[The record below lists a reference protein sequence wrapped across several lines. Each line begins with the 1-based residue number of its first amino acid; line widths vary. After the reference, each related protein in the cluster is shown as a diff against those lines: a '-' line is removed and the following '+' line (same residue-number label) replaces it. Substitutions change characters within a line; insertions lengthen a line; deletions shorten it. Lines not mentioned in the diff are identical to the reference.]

1 MTCREDAAIRSIDC
15 FPIRWRQID
24 SRASV
29 RLSIRLALFLLL
41 SLGTVMAKNY
51 EYPDTAKDNQV
62 DDYHG
67 TKIADPYRWLE
78 DSDSPET
85 VDWIKKENAIS
96 LPYLEK
102 LPSRGDFQE
111 RLTKLL
117 KFERYSPPYWEG
129 GRYIYKKNDGLQ
141 NQDVIYT
148 VKELSDAP
156 QVVLDP
162 NKLAADGTIS
172 VSTTALSSDGRFFAY
187 GLESSGSDWN
197 EIHVRDLQT
206 DQDMPDLVRWVKFSG
221 ISWTKDNRGFF
232 YTRFP
237 APSSAAGK
245 KLDSLRDPKIYYHR
259 LGDSQDKD
267 QLIYDRPDHPEWP
280 LHASTSKNG
289 RYLII
294 TASENTIPR
303 NAVYVANL
311 VDPSHPKLDS
321 PLRPV
326 FAQLDAL
333 YEAFSVVD
341 DRLFLRTDRNAPKYK
356 VIAVDLSQLDQPV
369 SDDVIPEAN
378 DLLEQVEVVG
388 GKLVLSYLVDAKN
401 QLQIASLDGKT
412 ETEVPLPTLG
422 SVAALSG
429 DQDRPELFYSFDS
442 FVFPPAIYRFDVS
455 TGKNEVFRKPS
466 VPISSEDYETEQ
478 IFYHSKDGTRVPM
491 FIVHRKGIK
500 LDGTNPVLLMGYG
513 GFNVS
518 IKPTFYFSFTWL
530 EKGGVFAEPN
540 LRGGGEYGQ
549 DWHQA
554 GTKERKQ
561 NVFDDFIAAAETLI
575 AQKYTSPKHLGIFG
589 GSNGGLLIGACL
601 TQRPDLFGAT
611 VPAVGVLDMLRYQDF
626 TVGPA
631 WISDYG
637 SSDNPEDF
645 KYLIKYSPLH
655 NIHVGTCYPPTLI
668 TTADHDDRVVPGHSF
683 KFAATLQAAQS
694 CNNPILIRVDT
705 KAGHGVG
712 KPIAKIIE
720 ERADQFAFLWDNT
733 R

>member
-1 MTCREDAAIRSIDC
+1 MIRGAL
-15 FPIRWRQID
+15 F
-24 SRASV
+24 
-29 RLSIRLALFLLL
+29 LFLLL
-41 SLGTVMAKNY
+41 GTLMAKNY
-51 EYPDTAKDNQV
+51 EYPETAKEDTI

-78 DSDSPET
+78 NSDSPET
-85 VDWIKKENAIS
+85 VAWIKKENALS
-96 LPYLEK
+96 MPYLEK

-117 KFERYSPPYWEG
+117 KFERYSTPYWEG
-129 GRYIYKKNDGLQ
+129 GRYIFEKNDGLQ

-148 VKELSDAP
+148 VKDLSDAP

-172 VSTTALSSDGRFFAY
+172 ISTTSLSSDGTFFAY
-187 GLESSGSDWN
+187 GLEASGSDWN

-206 DQDMPDLVRWVKFSG
+206 DRDLPDLVRWVKFSG
-221 ISWTKDNRGFF
+221 ISWTKDNLGFF
-232 YTRFP
+232 YIRYP
-237 APSSAAGK
+237 APSSASGQ
-245 KLDSLRDPKIYYHR
+245 KLESLRDPKIYYHR
-259 LGDSQDKD
+259 LGDSQDRD
-267 QLIYDRPDHPEWP
+267 QLIYQRPDHPEWL

-294 TASENTIPR
+294 TASENTVPKS
-303 NAVYVANL
+303 AVYVVNL
-311 VDPSHPKLDS
+311 GDPSHPKLDS

-326 FAQLDAL
+326 FTQLDAQ
-333 YEAFSVVD
+333 YAAFSVVG
-341 DRLFLRTDRNAPKYK
+341 DRLLLRTDKDAPKYK
-356 VIAVDLSQLDQPV
+356 VIAVDLSHLDQSV
-369 SDDVIPEAN
+369 ADEVIAESK
-378 DLLEQVEVVG
+378 DLLEEVEVVG
-388 GKLVLSYLVDAKN
+388 GKLVLNYLVDAKN
-401 QLQIASLDGKT
+401 QLKIASLDGKT
-412 ETEVPLPTLG
+412 ETEVPLPSLG
-422 SVAALSG
+422 SVDALSG

-442 FVFPPAIYRFDVS
+442 FVFPHAIYRYDVS
-455 TGKNEVFRKPS
+455 TGKNEVFRQPP
-466 VPISSEDYETEQ
+466 VPISSDDYETKQ
-478 IFYHSKDGTRVPM
+478 IFYSSKDGTRVPM
-491 FIVHRKGIK
+491 FVVHRKGIK
-500 LDGTNPVLLMGYG
+500 LDGANPVLLTGYG
-513 GFNVS
+513 GFNIS
-518 IKPTFYFSFTWL
+518 IKPSFSYSYFTWV

-575 AQKYTSPKHLGIFG
+575 AQKYTSPKHLGILG
-589 GSNGGLLIGACL
+589 GSNGGLLVGACL

-611 VPAVGVLDMLRYQDF
+611 VPAVGVLDMLRYQKF
-626 TVGPA
+626 TIGSA

-637 SSDNPEDF
+637 TSDNPEDF

-655 NIHVGTCYPPTLI
+655 NVRPGTCYPPTLI

-694 CNNPILIRVDT
+694 CDQPILIRVDT
-705 KAGHGVG
+705 KAGHGGG

-720 ERADQFAFLWDNT
+720 ERADQLAFLWDNI

>member
-1 MTCREDAAIRSIDC
+1 MRFIRAHG
-15 FPIRWRQID
+15 FLRRWRQMD

-29 RLSIRLALFLLL
+29 RLMIRGVLFLLL
-41 SLGTVMAKNY
+41 LLSTVMAKNY
-51 EYPDTAKDNQV
+51 GYPDAPEGNQV

-78 DSDSPET
+78 NSDSPET
-85 VDWIKKENAIS
+85 IDWIKKENAIS

-102 LPSRGDFQE
+102 LPSRPDFQE
-111 RLTKLL
+111 RITKLL

-129 GRYIYKKNDGLQ
+129 GRYIYEKNDGLQ

-148 VKELSDAP
+148 VKELTDAP

-162 NKLAADGTIS
+162 NKLATDGTIS
-172 VSTTALSSDGRFFAY
+172 VSVTALSNDGRFFAY

-206 DQDMPDLVRWVKFSG
+206 DQELPDLVRWVKFSG

-232 YTRFP
+232 YTRYP
-237 APSSAAGK
+237 APTSASGQ
-245 KLDSLRDPKIYYHR
+245 KLDSLRDPKIYYHQ

-267 QLIYDRPDHPEWP
+267 RLIYGRPDHPEWL

-294 TASENTIPR
+294 TASENTVPR
-303 NAVYVANL
+303 NAVYVVNL
-311 VDPSHPKLDS
+311 VDPSHPQLDS
-321 PLRPV
+321 ALRPV
-326 FAQLDAL
+326 FAQLDAQ
-333 YEAFSVVD
+333 YEGFSVVG
-341 DRLFLRTDRNAPKYK
+341 DRLFLRTDRNAPRYK
-356 VIAVDLSQLDQPV
+356 VIAVDLSHLDQPV
-369 SDDVIPEAN
+369 ADDVIAESK
-378 DLLEQVEVVG
+378 DLLEQAEVVG

-401 QLQIASLDGKT
+401 QLKIASLDGKP
-412 ETEVPLPTLG
+412 EAEVPLPTLG

-429 DQDRPELFYSFDS
+429 DQDRAELFYSFDS
-442 FVFPPAIYRFDVS
+442 FVFPATIYRYDVS
-455 TGKNEVFRKPS
+455 NGKNEVFRKPS
-466 VPISSEDYETEQ
+466 VPISSDDYETEQ

-500 LDGTNPVLLMGYG
+500 LDGTNPGLLTGYG
-513 GFNVS
+513 GFNIS
-518 IKPTFYFSFTWL
+518 IKPTFSYSYFTWV

-575 AQKYTSPKHLGIFG
+575 AKKYTSSKHLGILG

-626 TVGPA
+626 TIGSA

-637 SSDNPEDF
+637 SSDSPEDF

-655 NIHVGTCYPPTLI
+655 NIHSGTCYPPTLV

-694 CNNPILIRVDT
+694 CENPILIRVDT
-705 KAGHGVG
+705 KAGHGGG

-720 ERADQFAFLWDNT
+720 ERADQLAFLWDNV

>member
-1 MTCREDAAIRSIDC
+1 MIRG
-15 FPIRWRQID
+15 
-24 SRASV
+24 V
-29 RLSIRLALFLLL
+29 LFLLL
-41 SLGTVMAKNY
+41 TIGTTMAKDF
-51 EYPDTAKDNQV
+51 EYPETAKDNTV
-62 DDYHG
+62 DDYYG
-67 TKIADPYRWLE
+67 TKVADPYRWLE
-78 DSDSPET
+78 NVDSPET
-85 VDWIKKENAIS
+85 LAWIKKENALS

-102 LPSRGDFQE
+102 LPSREDFQK

-117 KFERYSPPYWEG
+117 KFERYSSPYWEG
-129 GRYIYKKNDGLQ
+129 GRYIYEKNDGLQ

-148 VKELSDAP
+148 VKNLDETP

-162 NKLAADGTIS
+162 NKLAEDGTIS

-206 DQDMPDLVRWVKFSG
+206 DQDLPDLVRWVKFSG
-221 ISWTKDNRGFF
+221 ISWTKDNLGFF
-232 YTRFP
+232 YTRYP
-237 APSSAAGK
+237 SPSSASGQ
-245 KLDSLRDPKIYYHR
+245 KLESLHDPKIYYHR

-267 QLIYDRPDHPEWP
+267 QLIYQRPDHPEWF
-280 LHASTSKNG
+280 LQASTSKDG

-294 TASENTIPR
+294 TASENTVPK
-303 NAVYVANL
+303 NGVYAMNL
-311 VDPSHPKLDS
+311 GDPGHPKLDS

-326 FAQLDAL
+326 FAQFDAQ
-333 YEAFSVVD
+333 YESFSVVG
-341 DRLFLRTDRNAPKYK
+341 DRLFLLTDKNAPKYK
-356 VIAVDLSQLDQPV
+356 VITVDLSHLDQPIA
-369 SDDVIPEAN
+369 DDVIAESK
-378 DLLEQVEVVG
+378 DLLEQAEVVG
-388 GKLVLSYLVDAKN
+388 GKLVLNYLVDAKN
-401 QLQIASLDGKT
+401 QLKIAALDGKM

-422 SVAALSG
+422 SIHALSG

-442 FVFPPAIYRFDVS
+442 FVFPAAIYRYDVS

-466 VPISSEDYETEQ
+466 VPISSDDYETEQ

-491 FIVHRKGIK
+491 FIVHRKGIQ
-500 LDGTNPVLLMGYG
+500 LDGTNLVLLTGYG

-518 IKPTFYFSFTWL
+518 MKPSFSYSNFTWV
-530 EKGGVFAEPN
+530 EKGGVLAEPN

-549 DWHQA
+549 EWHQA

-575 AQKYTSPKHLGIFG
+575 AQKYTNPKHLGILG
-589 GSNGGLLIGACL
+589 GSNGGLLVGACL

-611 VPAVGVLDMLRYQDF
+611 VPAVGVLDMLRYQKF
-626 TVGPA
+626 TIGSG

-655 NIHVGTCYPPTLI
+655 NIHSGTCYPPTLI
-668 TTADHDDRVVPGHSF
+668 TTGDHDDRVVPGHSF
-683 KFAATLQAAQS
+683 KFAAALQAAQS
-694 CNNPILIRVDT
+694 CDRPILIRVDT
-705 KAGHGVG
+705 KAGHGGG

-720 ERADQFAFLWDNT
+720 ERADLLAFLWDNI